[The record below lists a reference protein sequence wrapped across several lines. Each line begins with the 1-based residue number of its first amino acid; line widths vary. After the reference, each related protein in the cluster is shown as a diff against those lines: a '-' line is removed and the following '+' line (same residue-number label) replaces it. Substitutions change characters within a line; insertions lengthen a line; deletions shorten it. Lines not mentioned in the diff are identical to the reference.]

1 MRCACMQLTFSHHR
15 NCLVAADLCVKVS
28 DFGMSRDLQN
38 QEYYRKDGQ
47 LMLPVRCVH
56 RS

>member
-1 MRCACMQLTFSHHR
+1 MRCVCMRPTFSHRR